1 MKFFYSYIKI
11 IDWINELIGKGASWL
26 TLLLVLLVCFDVF
39 ARYLLGQSSAGIQE
53 LEWHIFAV
61 IFLAAAAFTLKYDEH
76 VRVDVI
82 YTRFG
87 ERTKA
92 WVNLFGT
99 IMFLIPLCLVVIWSS
114 HNFIINSFLMNE
126 TSPDAGGLPARY
138 LLKSFIPL
146 SFFLLLLE
154 GLSLLFKSIV
164 QIKKGEG
171 KRIA

>member
-11 IDWINELIGKGASWL
+11 VDGINEIIGKGASWL
-26 TLLLVLLVCFDVF
+26 TLLLVLIVCFDVF
-39 ARYLLGQSSAGIQE
+39 ARYLLGQSSVGVQE

-61 IFLAAAAFTLKYDEH
+61 IFLAAAAFTLKYDGH

-92 WVNLFGT
+92 WVNLIGT
-99 IMFLIPLCLVVIWSS
+99 ILFLIPLCLVVIWSS

-126 TSPDAGGLPARY
+126 TSPNAGGLPARY
-138 LLKSFIPL
+138 LLKALIPV

-154 GLSLLFKSIV
+154 GFSLMFKSI
-164 QIKKGEG
+164 IKIKNEE
-171 KRIA
+171 RESIA

>member
-11 IDWINELIGKGASWL
+11 VDGINEVIGKGASWL
-26 TLLLVLLVCFDVF
+26 TLILVLIVCFDVF
-39 ARYLLGQSSAGIQE
+39 ARYLLGQSSVGVQE

-92 WVNLFGT
+92 WVNLIGT
-99 IMFLIPLCLVVIWSS
+99 ILFLIPLCLVVIWSS

-138 LLKSFIPL
+138 LLKALIPV

-154 GLSLLFKSIV
+154 GFSLMFKSI
-164 QIKKGEG
+164 IKIKNGEG
-171 KRIA
+171 ESIA

>member
-11 IDWINELIGKGASWL
+11 VDGINEVIGKGASWL
-26 TLLLVLLVCFDVF
+26 TLILVLIVCFDVF
-39 ARYLLGQSSAGIQE
+39 ARYLLGQSSVGVQE

-92 WVNLFGT
+92 WVNLIGT
-99 IMFLIPLCLVVIWSS
+99 ILFLIPLCLVVIWSS

-138 LLKSFIPL
+138 LLKALIPV

-154 GLSLLFKSIV
+154 GFSLMFKSIFK
-164 QIKKGEG
+164 IKNGE
-171 KRIA
+171 RESIA